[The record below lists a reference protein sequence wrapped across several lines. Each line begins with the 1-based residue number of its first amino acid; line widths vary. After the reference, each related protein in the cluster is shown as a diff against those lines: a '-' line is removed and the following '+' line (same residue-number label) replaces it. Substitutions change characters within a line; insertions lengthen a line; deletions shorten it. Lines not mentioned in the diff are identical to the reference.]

1 MLREVCPGDVGS
13 KQSPLATIRKG
24 FLNTSDI

>member
-1 MLREVCPGDVGS
+1 MLREVCPGDVRY
-13 KQSPLATIRKG
+13 KESPLGTIRKG